1 MFPAAFK
8 HDLNREGAP
17 CREGGA
23 EEFRQKVMNMYWH
36 VDPRTIQM
44 GFMRAYSRDHL
55 GDHNE
60 ISIPDSFKEWYS
72 DEELDL
78 LDIEVYIEEDE
89 AHNDESQSEETS

>member
-1 MFPAAFK
+1 
-8 HDLNREGAP
+8 
-17 CREGGA
+17 
-23 EEFRQKVMNMYWH
+23 
-36 VDPRTIQM
+36 M